1 MFLPK
6 DGRGTSSLVRVLAAA
21 PHRLRTS
28 LSCLAVNTHGYSV
41 TVEVELRQ
49 NKEHWSLPYSSYY
62 LNCRLRGNFR
72 PSQVALQ
79 QRGHPNIQNSWVK
92 VGFQL
97 YS

>member
-1 MFLPK
+1 MSGCWYLTSRIESCPDLVNVFPPK

-62 LNCRLRGNFR
+62 LNCR
-72 PSQVALQ
+72 
-79 QRGHPNIQNSWVK
+79 
-92 VGFQL
+92 
-97 YS
+97 

>member
-1 MFLPK
+1 M
-6 DGRGTSSLVRVLAAA
+6 RVLAAA

-62 LNCRLRGNFR
+62 LNCR
-72 PSQVALQ
+72 
-79 QRGHPNIQNSWVK
+79 
-92 VGFQL
+92 
-97 YS
+97 